1 MKRKRDFTVTL
12 LVSTYN
18 KPDYL
23 RQTLLSVARQTVLP
37 DEVVI
42 ADDGSTDETR
52 QLIDEIRT
60 LIPIP
65 IQRVWHPDTGFR
77 LSEIRN
83 KAIAAAKGEYII
95 QTDGDIVLGRH
106 FVADHTAIAE
116 HGWLVCGSRVYLG
129 PKTTERIL
137 NKGFSRFRGLFG
149 SQHGSFANSF
159 RIGWLGRYLSK
170 RYDRKATHIR
180 GCNMAFWRQDLI
192 AANGYNEDIVGYGAE
207 DGEIV
212 HRMRNGGVKNKMLKF
227 GGIVYHLWHPL
238 LSRDCLAA
246 NQNIHTRTKTEGITR
261 CENGIDKYLN
271 DKQ

>member
-65 IQRVWHPDTGFR
+65 IQHVWHPDTGFR

-83 KAIAAAKGEYII
+83 KAIAAAKGEYILQI
-95 QTDGDIVLGRH
+95 DGDVVLERH
-106 FVADHTAIAE
+106 FMADHLDVAE
-116 HGWLVCGSRVYLG
+116 PGAFVCGSRLLLTPRYTQ
-129 PKTTERIL
+129 KIL
-137 NKGFSRFRGLFG
+137 VDGMKVKSGFSSKFDHML
-149 SQHGSFANSF
+149 NNL
-159 RIGWLGRYLSK
+159 RIGWLRRYMAPRFAK
-170 RYDRKATHIR
+170 GQPDRLR
-180 GCNMAFWRQDLI
+180 GCNMAFWKSDLI
-192 AANGYNEDIVGYGAE
+192 AVNGYNEDMASWGGE
-207 DGEIV
+207 DIEIAW
-212 HRMRNGGVKNKMLKF
+212 RLIYCGVQKKMLKF
-227 GGIVYHLWHPL
+227 GGVMYHLYHPEA
-238 LSRDCLAA
+238 SRDKVSMHNEIIDAVKRERSARCL
-246 NQNIHTRTKTEGITR
+246 
-261 CENGIDKYLN
+261 NGLDKHL
-271 DKQ
+271 Q

>member
-52 QLIDEIRT
+52 QLINEIRT
-60 LIPIP
+60 LIPIR
-65 IQRVWHPDTGFR
+65 RVWHPDDGFR
-77 LSEIRN
+77 KCEILN
-83 KAIAAAKGEYII
+83 KALAQATGEYII

-106 FVADHTAIAE
+106 FVADHIALAE
-116 HGWLVCGSRVYLG
+116 RGWLVCGSRVYLG

-227 GGIVYHLWHPL
+227 GGIAYHLWHPF
-238 LSRDCLAA
+238 LSRDRLAA
-246 NQNIHTRTKTEGITR
+246 NQNIHTRTKTKGITR